1 MNCCKFIAGNEC
13 LADELPECKKGPTMN
28 AINID
33 REAVKTLAIAVGVRK
48 AARQLGL
55 KEDTVCKWSERGKWF
70 KPPPLPPQQAV
81 STVSKSPSNALADTL
96 REHSEQTKLGMATA
110 ARTAAKHAA
119 NMTPVQ
125 VLNVS
130 RDLKNVTDIAEK
142 VHGWN
147 QQGGRSTNVFVN
159 QAVVIDDATIDELQA
174 RLRRLRGEE

>member
-1 MNCCKFIAGNEC
+1 MQG
-13 LADELPECKKGPTMN
+13 KGPTMN

-55 KEDTVCKWSERGKWF
+55 KEATVCKWSERGKWF
-70 KPPPLPPQQAV
+70 KSPPQPPKQSDV
-81 STVSKSPSNALADTL
+81 STVIKSPSNALADTL

-110 ARTAAKHAA
+110 ARKAAKHAA
-119 NMTPVQ
+119 KMTPVQ
-125 VLNVS
+125 VIRAS
-130 RDLKNVTDIAEK
+130 RGLKNVTEIAEK

-147 QQGGRSTNVFVN
+147 AGTGRGTSVFAQ

-174 RLRRLRGEE
+174 RLRRLRGES

>member
-1 MNCCKFIAGNEC
+1 MTPVNREEVRL
-13 LADELPECKKGPTMN
+13 LALS
-28 AINID
+28 
-33 REAVKTLAIAVGVRK
+33 VGVRK

-55 KEDTVCKWSERGKWF
+55 NENRVLQWSKREQWF
-70 KPPPLPPQQAV
+70 KPKPQPPKQGDV
-81 STVSKSPSNALADTL
+81 ITVIKPSQALAETL
-96 REHSEQTKLGMATA
+96 KQHGSDTKLGLSTA
-110 ARTAAKHAA
+110 ARKAAKHAA

-147 QQGGRSTNVFVN
+147 QNARSTNVFAG

>member
-1 MNCCKFIAGNEC
+1 M
-13 LADELPECKKGPTMN
+13 LALS
-28 AINID
+28 
-33 REAVKTLAIAVGVRK
+33 VGVRK

-55 KEDTVCKWSERGKWF
+55 KHNTVLSWSKRDKWF
-70 KPPPLPPQQAV
+70 ADPQKP
-81 STVSKSPSNALADTL
+81 STIAKQNGNAISAIKSPSNALADTL

-110 ARTAAKHAA
+110 AVKTAKHAA

-147 QQGGRSTNVFVN
+147 QNARGTSVFARRPWSSTM
-159 QAVVIDDATIDELQA
+159 
-174 RLRRLRGEE
+174 RRLTNSRRGCDG